1 MALYQR
7 SPYQTA
13 DAQQVLDNAS
23 DQEEEAMVNDYREQV
38 QFDDG
43 MSDLDR
49 VTSIGGQM
57 QDMQSQ
63 LLAAATPLE
72 YGATLETKLASYDNY
87 CSLFHYILNSEGP
100 VDAEAPSVSR
110 LATPSLF
117 MQSLMSMTVFLGLG
131 CYRRV
136 HLPIRILLQIAQS
149 HSSNEFERGRCPN
162 TPR

>member
-1 MALYQR
+1 
-7 SPYQTA
+7 
-13 DAQQVLDNAS
+13 
-23 DQEEEAMVNDYREQV
+23 MVNDYREQV

-110 LATPSLF
+110 LATP
-117 MQSLMSMTVFLGLG
+117 
-131 CYRRV
+131 
-136 HLPIRILLQIAQS
+136 LLLCS
-149 HSSNEFERGRCPN
+149 H
-162 TPR
+162 